1 MEEQVINELIKQT
14 KFIGELMRLVIK
26 LGGEPVIREMVSQ
39 MNQADYS
46 NNWTATEIQ
55 RGIDFLKIRNMHFRK
70 PELLEIMEKFIY
82 KHDVKENEVADI
94 FHKMEA
100 DKHRRTLNPSNH
112 DLHHQQLFG

>member
-1 MEEQVINELIKQT
+1 MEQEVINELIKQT

-26 LGGEPVIREMVSQ
+26 LGGEPVIREMVTQ

-70 PELLEIMEKFIY
+70 PEVLAIIEKLIY
-82 KHDVKENEVADI
+82 KHDLKENEVTEI
-94 FHKMEA
+94 FQKLEA
-100 DKHRRTLNPSNH
+100 DKLKRTLNPSTH
-112 DLHHQQLFG
+112 DHHDQQLFG